1 MSTVHVFV
9 SYSHR
14 DDTWVKEGTH
24 GLIPWLAQQ
33 LKKNEVEIWY
43 DHALK
48 HLPGAEY
55 RKLIKSEIDRAH
67 LAILLISQ
75 DFVSSDFIREFEL
88 PWIRQRVERGELS
101 LIPILVGS
109 TLDEDLGWL
118 ADRQMI
124 PGKPAPLIEYTES
137 TAKWQ
142 AVRLEILGAIRDR
155 AREIAARRPIE
166 PSTNAA
172 EAPEAIPTEVDRAA
186 EKALAE
192 HPEQPHVGTIWEEE
206 ARVPATKLSQWLAH
220 VGVVGGKKRLAAAI
234 GLGLLGVLGI
244 IILAVTVR
252 TRPEPAAG
260 PPVAA
265 TSAGTPVATTPAG
278 TTPAGTA
285 TPAQR
290 RLGQPPP
297 EQRPSRL
304 PARDRRRRSSLR
316 RRTRRTTKRTTPLAM
331 KLYKPLANQG
341 NSKAQFWV
349 GYMYLCGEGV
359 AQDYQQSRLLAPQG
373 GRSGLSGRH
382 Q

>member
-1 MSTVHVFV
+1 MHRMSTIHVFV

-14 DDTWVKEGTH
+14 DDTWVKEGPY

-75 DFVSSDFIREFEL
+75 DFVSSDFIQEFEL

-101 LIPILVGS
+101 LIPILVGP

-155 AREIAARRPIE
+155 AREIAARRPTE
-166 PSTNAA
+166 PST
-172 EAPEAIPTEVDRAA
+172 APRSVA
-186 EKALAE
+186 
-192 HPEQPHVGTIWEEE
+192 
-206 ARVPATKLSQWLAH
+206 SC
-220 VGVVGGKKRLAAAI
+220 VV
-234 GLGLLGVLGI
+234 
-244 IILAVTVR
+244 
-252 TRPEPAAG
+252 
-260 PPVAA
+260 
-265 TSAGTPVATTPAG
+265 
-278 TTPAGTA
+278 
-285 TPAQR
+285 
-290 RLGQPPP
+290 
-297 EQRPSRL
+297 SR
-304 PARDRRRRSSLR
+304 
-316 RRTRRTTKRTTPLAM
+316 
-331 KLYKPLANQG
+331 
-341 NSKAQFWV
+341 
-349 GYMYLCGEGV
+349 
-359 AQDYQQSRLLAPQG
+359 
-373 GRSGLSGRH
+373 
-382 Q
+382 